1 MPVLYLRDGNGNFV
15 PIPAIKGDNGKSAYE
30 QAKEGGYTGTE
41 AEFVAFL
48 NGMTSSEDAAHYSN
62 FNNPHNVT
70 KEQLGLGNVDNVSVA
85 SHIADTSKHVM
96 IDETGTIIIG
106 QEATALGAEDMGD
119 GVVIGTSAETKYG
132 GVAIGKDAYSLGSCV
147 AIGEEARVGG
157 GNSISIGK
165 SSFGSDGVAVGT
177 NAYAFSGGVA
187 IGKNAKASSSA
198 GGSIQL
204 GAGTNENVG
213 TMQVYNYPLLEANG
227 KIPSERLPSAS
238 GSYKGTNTY
247 GSSKP
252 NTLTFDFVPKL
263 VIVSKR
269 GETNAIGGGT
279 FIWISPDTILNF
291 LNNGSTY
298 WCHPTLEGTTLSW
311 YNAEGASYQL
321 NSSSYEYDYFAWG

>member
-15 PIPAIKGDNGKSAYE
+15 PIPAIRGADGKSAYE

-41 AEFVAFL
+41 AEFIAFL

-96 IDETGTIIIG
+96 IDEAEAILIG
-106 QEATALGAEDMGD
+106 NDTKNHAGDYGIAIGAGAD
-119 GVVIGTSAETKYG
+119 TQYG
-132 GVAIGKDAYSLGSCV
+132 GVAIGKDTYTHNASV
-147 AIGEEARVGG
+147 AIGDMARVGG
-157 GNSISIGK
+157 GDSIAIGK
-165 SSFGSDGVAVGT
+165 SAFGSDGVAVGT